1 MIDPY
6 VISNLFYGINY
17 RCKFFNGNVSYL
29 TYDIHP
35 TKDYGVFYD
44 QEGNFYTEDD
54 IFKILP
60 DEE

>member
-1 MIDPY
+1 MIDSY
-6 VISNLFYGINY
+6 VISKLFYGMSY

-35 TKDYGVFYD
+35 TKDYGVFYSED
-44 QEGNFYTEDD
+44 NFYTEDD